1 MSKEIVQIAF
11 KDKIINL
18 HFEEFDDDIDIDQ
31 LTTLN
36 YTNLHAEIVTIPAL
50 MNRVGM
56 WKAEAENSYS
66 NFKLDQEIYAARR
79 AENYRKTL
87 TTRTSDS
94 KGNDKV
100 RFPTKDQVENAVLL
114 DEGVQLRRKK
124 LLRLKK
130 EADYMDALYWAVKSK
145 EMKLNRISENMGF
158 APEDFEKELVEGKFN
173 GIMIRPKS
181 KAIK

>member
-66 NFKLDQEIYAARR
+66 NFKLDQEIY
-79 AENYRKTL
+79 N
-87 TTRTSDS
+87 
-94 KGNDKV
+94 
-100 RFPTKDQVENAVLL
+100 
-114 DEGVQLRRKK
+114 
-124 LLRLKK
+124 
-130 EADYMDALYWAVKSK
+130 
-145 EMKLNRISENMGF
+145 
-158 APEDFEKELVEGKFN
+158 
-173 GIMIRPKS
+173 
-181 KAIK
+181 